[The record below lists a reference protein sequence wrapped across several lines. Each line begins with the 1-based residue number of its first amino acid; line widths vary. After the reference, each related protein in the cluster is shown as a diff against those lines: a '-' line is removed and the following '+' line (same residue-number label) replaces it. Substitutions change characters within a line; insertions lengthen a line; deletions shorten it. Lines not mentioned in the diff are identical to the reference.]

1 MRFANKKEEFVR
13 AVETVALIISFGG
26 IFLQIWVL
34 ISGLESYF
42 KGKYENLL
50 PSVILSG
57 LAFLACGIGIFLTNL
72 DFLKGMSDGR
82 TKTYRKSNTG
92 KAA

>member
-1 MRFANKKEEFVR
+1 MRFSNKKEDFVR
-13 AVETVALIISFGG
+13 TVETVALLISLGA

-34 ISGLESYF
+34 LSGIESYF

-57 LAFLACGIGIFLTNL
+57 LAFAACGFSVFLTNI
-72 DFLKGMSDGR
+72 DFLKGMTEGR
-82 TKTYRKSNTG
+82 SKTYQKKN
-92 KAA
+92 